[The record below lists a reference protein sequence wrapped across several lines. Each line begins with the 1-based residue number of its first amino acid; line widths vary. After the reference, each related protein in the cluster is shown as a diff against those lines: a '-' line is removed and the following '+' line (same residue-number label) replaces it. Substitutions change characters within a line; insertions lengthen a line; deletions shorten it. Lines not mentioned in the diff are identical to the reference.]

1 MSKKREIIKV
11 PFYGNDILVIE
22 KNSKQFVAMKPIVKA
37 LGLDWH
43 KQYELINRDPVL
55 SGSTIPI
62 TGIVAEDGKQREMIC
77 LPLEYLNGWLFKVPA
92 SRYKGKKRDA
102 IIKYQREC
110 YQALYNYF
118 HNGGAINPLAG
129 AEKILVLFEKA
140 IAKIDQCNE
149 IIRRQQETID
159 LVTSDSVYGEFSEVT
174 GKRKLV
180 LVRQHFRSY
189 ASPKKKKSKKPMQM
203 VFGLFKGD
211 K

>member
-92 SRYKGKKRDA
+92 NRYTGKRKEV
-102 IIKYQREC
+102 IIRYQREC
-110 YQALYNYF
+110 YQTLYEYF
-118 HNGGAINPLAG
+118 HNGGTINQNANQDQLADLLNYVASTAANTVSEVMG
-129 AEKILVLFEKA
+129 EKIFD
-140 IAKIDQCNE
+140 IARD
-149 IIRRQQETID
+149 
-159 LVTSDSVYGEFSEVT
+159 
-174 GKRKLV
+174 
-180 LVRQHFRSY
+180 
-189 ASPKKKKSKKPMQM
+189 
-203 VFGLFKGD
+203 
-211 K
+211 